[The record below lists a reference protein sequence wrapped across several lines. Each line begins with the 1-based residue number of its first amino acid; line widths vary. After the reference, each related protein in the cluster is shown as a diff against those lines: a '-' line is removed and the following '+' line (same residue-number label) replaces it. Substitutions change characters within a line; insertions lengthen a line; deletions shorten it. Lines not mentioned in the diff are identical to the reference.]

1 MVKTIG
7 RYVMALAAILSILS
21 AAEVNGKWG
30 GKLDS
35 GEAELQFSFKVDGSA
50 LSGSL
55 LGVEGKSF
63 PLTGKLDGDKI
74 SFTVKAEYQGNP
86 VKLVV
91 NGQVTGEEMKLN
103 ISTADASWASSMTA
117 KKLP

>member
-1 MVKTIG
+1 
-7 RYVMALAAILSILS
+7 MALASILSILA

-35 GEAELQFSFKVDGSA
+35 GEGELQFSFKVDGSA
-50 LSGSL
+50 LSGSMS
-55 LGVEGKSF
+55 GVEGKPF

-74 SFTVKAEYQGNP
+74 SFTVEAEYQGNP
-86 VKLVV
+86 VKLVL

-103 ISTADASWASSMTA
+103 ISTADASWSSSLTA

>member
-1 MVKTIG
+1 
-7 RYVMALAAILSILS
+7 MALVAIVSILG

-35 GEAELQFSFKVDGSA
+35 GEGDLQFSFKVDGST
-50 LSGSL
+50 LSGSMT
-55 LGVEGKSF
+55 GVEGKSF

-74 SFTVKAEYQGNP
+74 SFTVEAEYQGNP
-86 VKLVV
+86 IKLVV
-91 NGQVTGEEMKLN
+91 SGLVTGEEMMLN
-103 ISTADASWASSMTA
+103 VSTADASWGSSMTA